1 MLNERFHKIPTVTAT
16 DSIISIKAFAAFGI
30 YSNLSLS
37 FSFIIF
43 STFMK
48 SVKLTQYLYT
58 ASLFFLIFLTAVC
71 VAISA
76 ADVVIQALTDKT
88 NTGQFDFRNL
98 IVVGGSYLLL
108 VTDPYFINKNKK
120 VNQLVIGNGFIALFM

>member
-1 MLNERFHKIPTVTAT
+1 MLIEPFHGKVGDGHNEDHPFRIKHQ
-16 DSIISIKAFAAFGI
+16 SICLFWGAFL
-30 YSNLSLS
+30 LSL
-37 FSFIIF
+37 FFFFIIPQ
-43 STFMK
+43 FMK

-88 NTGQFDFRNL
+88 NTGQFDYRNL

-108 VTDPYFINKNKK
+108 V
-120 VNQLVIGNGFIALFM
+120 IGCRYLLDKH

>member
-1 MLNERFHKIPTVTAT
+1 
-16 DSIISIKAFAAFGI
+16 
-30 YSNLSLS
+30 
-37 FSFIIF
+37 
-43 STFMK
+43 MK

-108 VTDPYFINKNKK
+108 VTDPYFNNKNTNT
-120 VNQLVIGNGFIALFM
+120 NQLIIGNGFIALFM

>member
-1 MLNERFHKIPTVTAT
+1 MNAFIGFPTVTAT

-30 YSNLSLS
+30 CINLFLFLS
-37 FSFIIF
+37 FYFQH
-43 STFMK
+43 FMK

-98 IVVGGSYLLL
+98 IVVAGSYLLL
-108 VTDPYFINKNKK
+108 VTC
-120 VNQLVIGNGFIALFM
+120 